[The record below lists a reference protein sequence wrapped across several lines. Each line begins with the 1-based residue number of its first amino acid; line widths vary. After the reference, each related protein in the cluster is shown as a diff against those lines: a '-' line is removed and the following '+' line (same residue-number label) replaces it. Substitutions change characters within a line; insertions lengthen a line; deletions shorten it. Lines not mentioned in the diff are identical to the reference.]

1 MATKFYYDES
11 KDPDG
16 AQHIYGVPKADMT
29 DEQFEALP
37 KWLQAQVDASP
48 RYRKTAPTAA
58 KQAAAGAEAEI
69 ATQEPAGETEKPAEA
84 GEG

>member
-1 MATKFYYDES
+1 MATKYYFDES

-37 KWLQAQVDASP
+37 RWLQAQVEASP
-48 RYRKTAPTAA
+48 MYRKTAP
-58 KQAAAGAEAEI
+58 KGKKAAGAEAEI